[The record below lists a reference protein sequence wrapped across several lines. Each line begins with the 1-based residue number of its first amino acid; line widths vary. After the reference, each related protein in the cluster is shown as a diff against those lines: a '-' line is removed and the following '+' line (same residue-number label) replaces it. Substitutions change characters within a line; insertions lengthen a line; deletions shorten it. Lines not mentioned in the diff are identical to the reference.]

1 MDIYSKTKK
10 KVRWTVTCDKVVLHD
25 DFSPYNDFTI
35 VPFFAYFRRGR
46 PFGMVRNLL
55 SPQEQLNKIASQ
67 ELHIVNT
74 TANSGWVV
82 ESGSLTNMQAEDLE
96 EHGAETGLV
105 LEYNRG
111 SSPPA
116 KIQPNQIPT
125 GLDRISQKAAANI
138 KAISGINDSMLG
150 TDGAEVS
157 GIAIQAKQNRGVIM
171 IQVPLDNLR
180 KTRQYLAEKVLNLIQ
195 VFYSEERVIRI
206 TNTDDPMEPR
216 EEIIINESTPEGTII
231 NDLTIGEY
239 DVVIG
244 TMPARDSFDEVQFA
258 EALALRQAGVAVPD
272 DAIVQYSHLAQKAE
286 LASRLRQDPS
296 EEQMQLMQMQQQLA
310 MQEAQLQVAKLEAEV
325 MKISADAQLSQAKAV
340 GTSQIDPQLKIA
352 ELQAEL
358 EMAQNNLELRREL
371 AGMTKETRETQS
383 RTQAAAKLATTAM
396 NTTARNGQTTQN

>member
-1 MDIYSKTKK
+1 
-10 KVRWTVTCDKVVLHD
+10 
-25 DFSPYNDFTI
+25 
-35 VPFFAYFRRGR
+35 
-46 PFGMVRNLL
+46 MVSNLL

-138 KAISGINDSMLG
+138 KSISGINDSMLG

-180 KTRQYLAEKVLNLIQ
+180 KTRQYLAEKILNLIQ
-195 VFYSEERVIRI
+195 TFYTEQRVIRI
-206 TNTDDPMEPR
+206 TIDDDPMENR
-216 EEIIINESTPEGTII
+216 EEMIINEMTPC
-231 NDLTIGEY
+231 
-239 DVVIG
+239 
-244 TMPARDSFDEVQFA
+244 R
-258 EALALRQAGVAVPD
+258 
-272 DAIVQYSHLAQKAE
+272 
-286 LASRLRQDPS
+286 
-296 EEQMQLMQMQQQLA
+296 
-310 MQEAQLQVAKLEAEV
+310 
-325 MKISADAQLSQAKAV
+325 
-340 GTSQIDPQLKIA
+340 
-352 ELQAEL
+352 
-358 EMAQNNLELRREL
+358 
-371 AGMTKETRETQS
+371 
-383 RTQAAAKLATTAM
+383 
-396 NTTARNGQTTQN
+396 